1 MAVREFAVSVE
12 SLPGDVHMVGVRGE
26 VDAAAAP
33 RLEEVLLGAAEAARR
48 VVVDLRR
55 VDYIDSLGF
64 TALTRTLDA
73 VKARGGKLA
82 VVCEPRLAGLFEV
95 LALDTEFHV
104 TEELDQGVK
113 DALAQ
118 KTGSHAA
125 LGEQPW
131 QAVLRAAREAIESGM
146 VPPGDDELAHLR
158 RALDELAGGEP

>member
-1 MAVREFAVSVE
+1 MAVSEFAVAVE
-12 SLPGDVHMVGVRGE
+12 PLPGDVHMVGVRGE
-26 VDAAAAP
+26 VDASTVP
-33 RLEEVLLGAAEAARR
+33 RLEEALLSAAETARR

-55 VDYIDSLGF
+55 VDYLDSLGF
-64 TALTRTLDA
+64 TALTRALDA

-82 VVCEPRLAGLFEV
+82 VVCEPRLAGLFEA

-104 TEELDQGVK
+104 AEELDQGVQ

-125 LGEQPW
+125 LGSRPW
-131 QAVLRAAREAIESGM
+131 GPVLRAAREAIESGL
-146 VPPGDDELAHLR
+146 VPPDDEDVAHLR